1 MNITI
6 TNDQGKVLSTI
17 NSEQERVKLEDDF
30 DPITITDEDMCML
43 LVEKTAETIEELM
56 KLKGLMSFAVTK
68 SLPDSCW
75 WKEPTV

>member
-68 SLPDSCW
+68 SLPDLCW
-75 WKEPTV
+75 WKSPTM